1 MGLFFLCYNYC
12 MEYITDF
19 HIHSKYSRAT
29 SPKMDLEHIAKW
41 SEIKGINVVATGDF
55 THPSWFKILKT
66 KLKEVNTGL
75 YQIKESS
82 VYFIITTEL
91 SCIYKKNGQTRK
103 IHLLV
108 FAPNL
113 EVAAKINK
121 TLDKRFNIRSDGRP
135 ILGIDVKDLATIIFN
150 ISDKAFL
157 VPAHIW
163 TPWFSV
169 FGSKSGFDS
178 ITECFE
184 ELTPHIHALETGLS
198 ANPLMCWQWPELDR
212 FTLISNSDAHSPLNL
227 GREANVFEI
236 KNISYQNIIKTIKTR
251 KGFKY
256 TIEFFPEQGKY
267 HLDGHRNCNIRMSP
281 AETIK
286 HKKICPKCHRPL
298 TIGVVHRVNDLAS
311 RIEGI
316 RPKKAIKYKSI
327 IPLMDILSQV
337 LGKGPK
343 TKTVAKQYFK
353 LIKAFKNEFNILLNV
368 NHVELNK
375 IVEPIISKAIINM
388 RKGDVVRHS
397 GYDGFYGKIDILN
410 KKLKK

>member
-1 MGLFFLCYNYC
+1 

>member
-1 MGLFFLCYNYC
+1 MGLFFLFYNYFI
-12 MEYITDF
+12 EYITDF